1 MQFNSAY
8 SEPIVQQQQPQQ
20 QWGTTINHP
29 TVGSMQPT
37 HIDTI
42 GMPTTPTTS
51 DDVLNT
57 NVTAPSSYN
66 QRTSE
71 RMRQDEG
78 IFFKSY

>member
-8 SEPIVQQQQPQQ
+8 SEPITQQQ
-20 QWGTTINHP
+20 QWGPTINQS
-29 TVGSMQPT
+29 TVGGMQPT
-37 HIDTI
+37 HLDTI
-42 GMPTTPTTS
+42 GIPTTPSTS

-78 IFFKSY
+78 KFNNINTRS